1 MKVFR
6 NIFLVLVALLM
17 VFAFASCNNDPKTD
31 PTPQSDSEIYKLTAT
46 KGRADGWFSCDKF
59 RLDFSQATDQEDVF
73 FVEKDD
79 VFSLKYRS
87 TTEFYEFNV
96 RNGAGKWVYESKTGL
111 TISEPDAAGWIT
123 VSYTFG
129 DNYYDGTEVNYT
141 AGTSFIFDFIGDII
155 PGDILEVKDITL
167 NGEDM
172 DLEVS
177 MVAGYATPTFEE
189 TKDATWNVEEAYA
202 VFYFEG
208 DPNPDGSTFRNPKYE
223 LVKKGASMTTNL
235 EKEGFTLK
243 MYDAGPDSA
252 YRKFNFTTPPEE
264 SLITKDTPL
273 SYNTKIALVYT
284 PIAAT

>member
-1 MKVFR
+1 
-6 NIFLVLVALLM
+6 
-17 VFAFASCNNDPKTD
+17 
-31 PTPQSDSEIYKLTAT
+31 
-46 KGRADGWFSCDKF
+46 
-59 RLDFSQATDQEDVF
+59 
-73 FVEKDD
+73 
-79 VFSLKYRS
+79 
-87 TTEFYEFNV
+87 
-96 RNGAGKWVYESKTGL
+96 
-111 TISEPDAAGWIT
+111 
-123 VSYTFG
+123 
-129 DNYYDGTEVNYT
+129 
-141 AGTSFIFDFIGDII
+141 
-155 PGDILEVKDITL
+155 
-167 NGEDM
+167 M